1 MFRMYFSSSQG
12 RFAELLPLFG
22 SCPLSMVG
30 LLMCFISTRIDYWP
44 QRGLMTL
51 PGPAPLALIL
61 GPASSALQHGLGKLI
76 WALALGYLF
85 GSPLA

>member
-1 MFRMYFSSSQG
+1 
-12 RFAELLPLFG
+12 
-22 SCPLSMVG
+22 
-30 LLMCFISTRIDYWP
+30 
-44 QRGLMTL
+44 MTL